1 MTRGRDYTGPSWQ
14 QPSWYL
20 RRIDRHHRLGHR
32 ETVEAAIEACR
43 RTRDAAATH
52 PAADPYELARQAIA
66 HVRHEHEIDDRE
78 PIPNPHRSTST
89 PFSPQTDPRTR
100 AARRD
105 PMQPTPTGAR
115 DG

>member
-78 PIPNPHRSTST
+78 PIPEPTPVDLDTLLTADGPKDASCAARPHA
-89 PFSPQTDPRTR
+89 TDPNR
-100 AARRD
+100 
-105 PMQPTPTGAR
+105 GA
-115 DG
+115 